1 MGGCMDAYIN
11 LVKKLSVLSVLST
24 TVTESSIA
32 SASLFNDT
40 RTTLWSRMLE
50 QVNAKWDTLRL
61 HRFIGDTDE
70 SQFVHWIE
78 EQLIEYT
85 TKDMYISIPFLSQM
99 KELTG
104 LHYYQLDPQS
114 SNTLYLYYN
123 LSPSRVL
130 YITQRM
136 PIVPV
141 FPCKFSIYVEAN
153 LHELVEESY
162 KREIK
167 NEQQKKINTL

>member
-1 MGGCMDAYIN
+1 MDAYIN
-11 LVKKLSVLSVLST
+11 LIKKLSILSVLST

-61 HRFIGDTDE
+61 NRFIGDTDE

-78 EQLIEYT
+78 EQLLEYA
-85 TKDMYISIPFLSQM
+85 TKDMYISIPFLTQM
-99 KELTG
+99 NEPAG

-114 SNTLYLYYN
+114 NNTQYLYYN

-136 PIVPV
+136 PIIPV
-141 FPCKFSIYVEAN
+141 FPCKFSIYVEDN
-153 LHELVEESY
+153 LHGLVEESY
-162 KREIK
+162 KRELK